1 MARAQNL
8 ECAMDASAARFR
20 PQFEKLRHRAQ
31 RQGARAARRGD
42 HEKAAAYKRLAGAL
56 ERLLDL
62 FPDPRK
68 EQEEHEALCAELR
81 RRVAL
86 FRQFDEE
93 EEDPP
98 H

>member
-1 MARAQNL
+1 
-8 ECAMDASAARFR
+8 MDASAARFR

-42 HEKAAAYKRLAGAL
+42 HEKAGAYKRLAGLIGQLL
-56 ERLLDL
+56 ELL
-62 FPDPRK
+62 PDPRK
-68 EQEEHEALCAELR
+68 EQEECEAFRAEFR
-81 RRVAL
+81 RRIAL